1 MSAVR
6 TAVHGV
12 LAPGFFGTTLP
23 DWLAD
28 ALDEGLAGV
37 VYFGQNISEDT
48 AGTAALSAQIRAHR
62 PAAIIATDEEGGTVT
77 RLEAVHGSTLPG
89 PAQLGAVDDPEL
101 TEKVGSTLAARAA
114 AAGISLVLG
123 PVADVNTNPANPVI
137 GVRAFGADA
146 ELVSRHVAAQV
157 RGIQAGGVA
166 ACVKHFPGHG
176 DTHSDSHLALPEIDL
191 DPAQIT
197 DVHFEPFRAAIAAG
211 VDVVM
216 TAHIRI
222 PAWGDAPATLNRDI
236 LDRLR
241 GLGFNGVIMT
251 DALDMSAIRESVGA
265 GPGAVAAILAG
276 ADLLC
281 IGNPV
286 TNQGGSGTAT
296 ADLEDF
302 LEVRDAL
309 VAAVESGAL
318 PLEQLQ
324 RAAAR
329 NAALAA
335 RLHSAPAPVAVAE
348 PDWASALA
356 ETVATVGDTT
366 RSGASATLCDLRA
379 RASIAVAS
387 ESDAFTSA
395 LSRDRVLSVIGA
407 DDALPASGDLLVLVD
422 RIGVPGAQTQQ
433 LTRIAAQRPD
443 ALVINVG
450 VIPRDESSG
459 LARIDA
465 RAGSALA
472 AELVVRTLAG
482 SR

>member
-1 MSAVR
+1 MSVVLA
-6 TAVHGV
+6 AVHGV

-23 DWLAD
+23 SWLAD
-28 ALDEGLAGV
+28 ALDDGLAGV
-37 VYFGQNISEDT
+37 VYFGQNISADT
-48 AGTAALSAQIRAHR
+48 ADTAALSAQIRAHR
-62 PAAIIATDEEGGTVT
+62 PTAIIATDEEGGTVT

-89 PAQLGAVDDPEL
+89 PAQLGALDDPALSEA
-101 TEKVGSTLAARAA
+101 VGTALATRAT
-114 AAGISLVLG
+114 AAGISVVLG
-123 PVADVNTNPANPVI
+123 PVADVNTNAANPVI
-137 GVRAFGADA
+137 GVRAFGSDA
-146 ELVSRHVAAQV
+146 QLVSRHVAAQV

-176 DTHSDSHLALPEIDL
+176 DTHSDSHLSLPELDL
-191 DPAQIT
+191 DPEEIEA
-197 DVHFEPFRAAIAAG
+197 VHFEPFRAAIAAG

-222 PAWGDAPATLNRDI
+222 PAWGDAPATLNRGI

-241 GLGFNGVIMT
+241 GLGFDGVIMT

-286 TNQGGSGTAT
+286 TNQGGSGSAS
-296 ADLEDF
+296 ADYEDF

-309 VAAVESGAL
+309 VAAVESGEL
-318 PLEQLQ
+318 PLERLQL
-324 RAAAR
+324 AAAR
-329 NAALAA
+329 TAALAQ
-335 RLHSAPAPVAVAE
+335 RLHGAAAPVSHGE

-356 ETVATVGDTT
+356 GTVSTVGEVVRRGD
-366 RSGASATLCDLRA
+366 AATLVDLRA
-379 RASIAVAS
+379 RATIAVAS
-387 ESDAFTSA
+387 ESDAFASA
-395 LSRDRVLSVIGA
+395 LSRDRALRVIGR
-407 DDALPASGDLLVLVD
+407 DDALPASDDLFVLVD
-422 RIGVPGAQTQQ
+422 RIGVAGVQTEQLAQ
-433 LTRIAAQRPD
+433 IAAQRPD

-450 VIPRDESSG
+450 VVPQDEPSG

-472 AELVVRTLAG
+472 AELVARTLAG
-482 SR
+482 AR